1 MPFNVTTRSVRDID
15 NDDTICIPDHQ
26 RPYVWDGRRAAQFIM
41 TILSGLPTHALFL
54 YQEVS
59 GGKLKKW
66 LEDGQQRW
74 LTVRGYMHPDDEN
87 NKDIVKSWA
96 KWDDRVVPTKF
107 DDLSAEKK
115 EKIKSYM
122 FTIYTIEKIDF
133 VERMD
138 LFQRLQDGKP
148 LTNGQ
153 RFNACT
159 NTPIVRLAKRI
170 LNDPRC
176 RTIWVL
182 PANLT
187 DKGGDTKGFTY
198 LTNAMAIASGIAVKN
213 PDYIV
218 TSYNLL
224 GPHIN
229 NKYDDADANQRLD
242 KVIDI
247 YERADKAYPIG
258 KAAMKKQWAVGT
270 YTGYILF
277 NLLQDDIDWAKDSQM
292 WVDYIVRCRKDR
304 AAYNILQSS
313 KPKSRNWTSERW
325 SLGLD
330 YVRDPS
336 LADNVSDAT
345 EDTDEDDD

>member
-15 NDDTICIPDHQ
+15 NDDTICIPEHQ
-26 RPYVWDGRRAAQFIM
+26 RPYVWDGRRAALFIE

-54 YQEVS
+54 YQEVND
-59 GGKLKKW
+59 GKLKKW

-74 LTVRGYMHPDDEN
+74 LTVRGYMHPEDEK

-96 KWDDRVVPTKF
+96 KWDDYTKF
-107 DDLSAEKK
+107 EDLSAENK

-133 VERMD
+133 VERMM

-153 RFNACT
+153 RFNACS
-159 NTPIVRLAKRI
+159 NMSIVRLAKRI
-170 LNDPRC
+170 LNDARC
-176 RTIWVL
+176 RIIWAL
-182 PANLT
+182 PSNLT

-213 PDYIV
+213 VSYIV

-229 NKYDDADANQRLD
+229 IKYDDADANQRLD
-242 KVIDI
+242 KLIDV
-247 YERADKAYPIG
+247 YQRADKAYPVG
-258 KAAMKKQWAVGT
+258 KATVKKQWAVGT

-277 NLLQDDIDWAKDSQM
+277 NLLQSDIDWEKDSQM
-292 WVDYIVRCRKDR
+292 WVDYIVRCRKDK

-313 KPKSRNWTSERW
+313 KPKSRNWTSDRW
-325 SLGLD
+325 SLGLE

-336 LADNVSDAT
+336 LADDVSDAT
-345 EDTDEDDD
+345 EEDQDEDD